1 MGDVEEVLIVRV
13 YCVRVLLFVLTFDIV
28 FQVRLPLFPIS
39 ELLYPLLKCMIRGR
53 QSSWTH
59 PSGVADYGVGI
70 FIVFIICDRWFKPIE
85 AKIIGAY
92 IGLPHLMQND

>member
-39 ELLYPLLKCMIRGR
+39 ELLYPLLECMICGR
-53 QSSWTH
+53 QSSLMH
-59 PSGVADYGVGI
+59 PGSIVYYAFGI
-70 FIVFIICDRWFKPIE
+70 FIVFITCDRWVKPIE
-85 AKIIGAY
+85 AKIMRAY